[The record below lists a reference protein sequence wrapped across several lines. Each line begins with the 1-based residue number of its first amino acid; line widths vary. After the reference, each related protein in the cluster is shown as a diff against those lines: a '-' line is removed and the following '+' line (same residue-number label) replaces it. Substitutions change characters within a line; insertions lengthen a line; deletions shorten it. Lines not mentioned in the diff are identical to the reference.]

1 MNNLFGTDVN
11 EFNINYPGVY
21 DVYKKNCDIHNS
33 TGDQKTKCCQT
44 ACNVCKTTNCNG
56 GIDSCM
62 LNCPPDDFS
71 NEGFTQMKNN
81 VFGTDVSEFN
91 TNYPG
96 VYDVYKENCNMPNP
110 SSIQKTSCCQTA
122 CNVCNTTNCNGG
134 VSSCMLNCPPD
145 DFNNIPTSPQ
155 NNSVVFNK
163 CVGSN
168 VPGRCPRDQS
178 IQNCYTQGCKNDNTC
193 IDDNLG
199 WFQNFCD
206 DEGDWPGHTNV
217 PPVSPDIPPYGPT
230 PYNPKPIPVQP
241 KPSKPTPYNPKPR
254 PVQPK
259 PSKPKPSKPTPS
271 KPTPSDP
278 SSSKPLS
285 QSGLFS
291 NLSTPQIVG
300 VSIGGIIILVLIVLI
315 IVKLMSNKRY

>member
-21 DVYKKNCDIHNS
+21 DVYKKNC
-33 TGDQKTKCCQT
+33 
-44 ACNVCKTTNCNG
+44 
-56 GIDSCM
+56 
-62 LNCPPDDFS
+62 
-71 NEGFTQMKNN
+71 
-81 VFGTDVSEFN
+81 
-91 TNYPG
+91 
-96 VYDVYKENCNMPNP
+96 NMPNP
-110 SSIQKTSCCQTA
+110 SGDQKTSCCQTA

-134 VSSCMLNCPPD
+134 ISNCMLNCPPD
-145 DFNNIPTSPQ
+145 DFSNIPTSPQ
-155 NNSVVFNK
+155 DNSVVFNK

-206 DEGDWPGHTNV
+206 DEGDWPGHMN
-217 PPVSPDIPPYGPT
+217 VSPISPNNLPYNPT
-230 PYNPKPIPVQP
+230 PYNPTPYKP
-241 KPSKPTPYNPKPR
+241 KPY
-254 PVQPK
+254 
-259 PSKPKPSKPTPS
+259 KPKPSPS
-271 KPTPSDP
+271 KPSPSKPSPSNPSPSDP